1 MVTGPIDNR
10 APDGGPEPGRV
21 RIGEMARRVN
31 VSPEVL
37 RAWER
42 RYGLFSPDRTTGGFR
57 LYTADDQ
64 RRALAMQR
72 RIAGGVPPVEA
83 AERTLEQLPLQADGA
98 APGPVSPSVDPFAQ
112 LRDNIEA
119 FDAEGA
125 HEALDHLS
133 RMMSLDSLISHAV
146 LPYVRESGAGWE
158 ADALNVA
165 QRRFADHV
173 LRTRML
179 GMTRGWEHGDAGRA
193 LLACGPGERRELVL
207 VCVGLA
213 LHGRGWGVIY
223 LGRAVPAPALSVAV
237 RRIVPDTVV
246 VSLHDEGPLAAD
258 HDIFTEIAAAHATFL
273 CGCEGLA
280 GAGAAIGAIELP
292 EDPVQAAR
300 LVHRERRTAER
311 GPRAPSR
318 RSPPPG

>member
-1 MVTGPIDNR
+1 MVTGAIDDR

-42 RYGLFSPDRTTGGFR
+42 RYGLFSPDRTSGGFR
-57 LYTADDQ
+57 LYTTDDQ

-98 APGPVSPSVDPFAQ
+98 TPGPAPPSDDPFAQ
-112 LRDNIEA
+112 LRDHIEG
-119 FDAEGA
+119 FNAEGA
-125 HEALDHLS
+125 HAAIDRLS

-146 LPYVRESGAGWE
+146 LPYLRESGAGWE

-165 QRRFADHV
+165 QRRFADHI

-179 GMTRGWEHGDAGRA
+179 GMTRGWEHGDVGRA
-193 LLACGPGERRELVL
+193 LLACGPGECRELSL
-207 VCVGLA
+207 VCLGLA
-213 LHGRGWGVIY
+213 LNGRGWGVTY
-223 LGRAVPAPALSVAV
+223 LGRALPAPALNVAV
-237 RRIVPDTVV
+237 RRIAPDAVV
-246 VSLHDEGPLAAD
+246 VWLHDDKPLVTDRETFA
-258 HDIFTEIAAAHATFL
+258 EIAAAHPTFL
-273 CGCEGLA
+273 CGCEGLS
-280 GAGAAIGAIELP
+280 GVGEGIGAVELP

-300 LVHRERRTAER
+300 LVHRHQQ
-311 GPRAPSR
+311 S
-318 RSPPPG
+318 S